1 VLAAL
6 SINFSP
12 MNINR
17 PLKRKRNNNNNN
29 AAPPAQRRRLHA

>member
-17 PLKRKRNNNNNN
+17 PLKRKRNNNN